1 MEALMQISREADYA
15 VRTILYLARLSNTQ
29 AVATGLIAKSQ
40 HIPPSFLAKIVSR
53 LSTAGIVRTRRGPS
67 GGVSLARASSEI
79 SVLEVIEVIDG
90 PLTVNECVL
99 NPERCPLVQTCTLQA
114 LFCDAR
120 ASLIDRLRQA
130 TFDQLIYRG

>member
-1 MEALMQISREADYA
+1 MQMSREADYA
-15 VRTILYLARLSNTQ
+15 VRTILYLARLSNAQT
-29 AVATGLIAKSQ
+29 VAIGLIAKSQ
-40 HIPPSFLAKIVSR
+40 HIPPAFLAKIVSR

-114 LFCDAR
+114 LFCDAS
-120 ASLIDRLRQA
+120 AALVDQLRQA
-130 TFDQLIYRG
+130 AFDQLI